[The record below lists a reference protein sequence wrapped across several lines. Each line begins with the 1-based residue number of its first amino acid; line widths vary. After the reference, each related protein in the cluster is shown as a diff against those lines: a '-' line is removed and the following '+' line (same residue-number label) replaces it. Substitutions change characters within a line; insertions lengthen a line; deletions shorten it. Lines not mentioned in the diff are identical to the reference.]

1 MIQYNE
7 NKPQLFYLI
16 RVVLIFFYKITY
28 LTLGL
33 RKLTKCLSN
42 IYRHLYIFFFLNK
55 YQTSECNIYKILD
68 LK

>member
-42 IYRHLYIFFFLNK
+42 IYRHLYIFFFKINTKHWNAIYTK
-55 YQTSECNIYKILD
+55 YLT
-68 LK
+68 

>member
-16 RVVLIFFYKITY
+16 RVVLIFVYKITY

-42 IYRHLYIFFFLNK
+42 IYRHLYIFFLKINTKHWNAIYTK
-55 YQTSECNIYKILD
+55 YLT
-68 LK
+68 